1 MSYTKIIKYGDNLEI
16 YQYEHPPM
24 PHRRGVRDPEKEKPT
39 EDEKYE
45 KRQDNI
51 YQTKRNFQKL
61 VLANLGK
68 EKPLPLLLSL
78 TYAENMQDIT
88 VAYRDY
94 KSFVQAL
101 KYKFGKDFK
110 YIAVPEFQKR
120 GAVHFHALFWGL
132 PKNINRANEIKNRT
146 IAKIWGHGFVDIK
159 DTDGDQ
165 KISGYLAKYMAKA
178 FTDKKLKNQKAYVS
192 SWNVERPVVESDTS
206 ALYFLFKY
214 TNENDLPIVDKEYLT
229 RWLGKGHFRLFKI
242 TTDNEL

>member
-1 MSYTKIIKYGDNLEI
+1 MSYVKIIKYGDNLEI
-16 YQYEHPPM
+16 YQYEHLPM
-24 PHRRGVRDPEKEKPT
+24 PHKKGVRDPDKEKPT

-51 YQTKRNFQKL
+51 YQIKRNFRRL
-61 VLANLGK
+61 VSANLGK
-68 EKPLPLLLSL
+68 EKPLLLSL
-78 TYAENMQDIT
+78 TYAENMQDIHI
-88 VAYRDY
+88 AYRNY

-120 GAVHFHALFWGL
+120 GAVHFHALFWRL
-132 PKNINRANEIKNRT
+132 PKEINRKSEIENRT

-159 DTDGDQ
+159 ETDGDQ

-206 ALYFLFKY
+206 AIYYLFKY
-214 TNENDLPIVDKEYLT
+214 TNENDLPVVEKEYLT

-242 TTDNEL
+242 TNDKNL

>member
-1 MSYTKIIKYGDNLEI
+1 MSYTKIIRYGDNLEI
-16 YQYEHPPM
+16 YQYDYPPM

-45 KRQDNI
+45 KRKDNI
-51 YQTKRNFQKL
+51 YQTKRNFQRL
-61 VLANLGK
+61 VSANLGK
-68 EKPLPLLLSL
+68 EKPLLLSL
-78 TYAENMQDIT
+78 TYAENMQDIKT
-88 VAYRDY
+88 AYRDF

-120 GAVHFHALFWGL
+120 GAVHFHALFWSL
-132 PKNINRANEIKNRT
+132 PQKINRKFEIETRT

-206 ALYFLFKY
+206 ALYFLCKY
-214 TNENDLPIVDKEYLT
+214 TNPEDLPVVEKEYLT
-229 RWLGKGHFRLFKI
+229 RWLGRGRFQLFKI
-242 TTDNEL
+242 TNDKNL